1 MDILKIANIFN
12 NFFSTI
18 APKTKSKIKFSK
30 NGFFFLRKKLTRFVV
45 LTLSAKVDVR
55 EIFQKWSSAKVNVPK
70 NLPSIKEYVRKIIK
84 TFSNLLI
91 FYQFGYTEITK

>member
-30 NGFFFLRKKLTRFVV
+30 NGFFFLRKKLTRFCGFDAFCE
-45 LTLSAKVDVR
+45 S
-55 EIFQKWSSAKVNVPK
+55 
-70 NLPSIKEYVRKIIK
+70 
-84 TFSNLLI
+84 
-91 FYQFGYTEITK
+91 